1 MRNAAKQTEEKTRP
15 ERSGACI
22 ALFFSVVQPERVP
35 QPHRCTKRLVWV
47 VLCGG
52 CGLWGGVA
60 GLGFISG
67 FP

>member
-35 QPHRCTKRLVWV
+35 QTHRFTL
-47 VLCGG
+47 LFFG
-52 CGLWGGVA
+52 
-60 GLGFISG
+60 SG
-67 FP
+67 